1 MHESDALL
9 PVQIHGEIEATYHRL
24 PLRTVKQV
32 FVEVLTSEEI
42 QKKSKRK
49 TSLIDQVTTG
59 DDSYRGVKA
68 SLFSAGG
75 SKMGIEHEHYENV
88 ILNEELKDNQFHA
101 GFILHLGTVT
111 NYNIHVRVSFED
123 NNGQRWNNVAEKT
136 ICIK

>member
-1 MHESDALL
+1 
-9 PVQIHGEIEATYHRL
+9 VQIHGEIDATYHRL

-32 FVEVLTSEEI
+32 FVEVITNQEM
-42 QKKSKRK
+42 KKK
-49 TSLIDQVTTG
+49 TKIKVPVVDQIID

-68 SLFSAGG
+68 SLFSAG
-75 SKMGIEHEHYENV
+75 SSFLKTIDNENDHYENV

-101 GFILHLGTVT
+101 GFILHLGVVN

-123 NNGQRWNNVAEKT
+123 NNGQRWTNVAEKT